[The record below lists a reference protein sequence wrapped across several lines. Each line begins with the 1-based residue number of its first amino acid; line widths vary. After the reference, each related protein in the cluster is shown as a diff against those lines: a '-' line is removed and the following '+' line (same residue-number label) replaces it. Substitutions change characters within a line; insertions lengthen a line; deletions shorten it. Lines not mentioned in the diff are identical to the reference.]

1 MKKVLSFD
9 VDGTLVTP
17 LFADTIWLESL
28 PRLVAERHGIPLDKA
43 KSMLYKDYEEIGP
56 NRLEWYDIN
65 YWIKRYELNINPMEF
80 IEQHSNLVQLYP
92 EVIEVLEVLKDK
104 FNLIIIS
111 NSARIF
117 LNVTTRNIK
126 KYFKN
131 IFSTISDFN
140 KVKNSGVYLDICYYL
155 GISPSQM
162 IHVGDSYELDYLSAI
177 RSGILAYYVDRNNK
191 MSGHYVIKDLREL
204 ISKIL

>member
-1 MKKVLSFD
+1 MKRILSFD

-28 PRLVAERHGIPLDKA
+28 PRLVAEHYGISIDKA
-43 KSMLYKDYEEIGP
+43 KAMLYKDYEEIGP

-65 YWIKRYELNINPMEF
+65 YWIKKYGLKIDPVDF

-92 EVIEVLEVLKDK
+92 EVVEVLEVLKDK
-104 FNLIIIS
+104 FYLIIIS

-126 KYFKN
+126 KYFKHV
-131 IFSTISDFN
+131 FSTISDFK
-140 KVKNSGVYLDICYYL
+140 KVKNSSVYIDVCRYL
-155 GISPSQM
+155 GISPLQM
-162 IHVGDSYELDYLSAI
+162 IHIGDSYELDYLSAI
-177 RSGILAYYVDRNNK
+177 RSGISAYYVDRNNK
-191 MSGHYVIKDLREL
+191 MHGHHVIKDLREL
-204 ISKIL
+204 LSKIL